1 MSVGII
7 LSRGNMP
14 IKILPETIASQI
26 AAGEV
31 VDRPASV
38 VKELLENAIDAGAQQ
53 IEIEIL
59 QAGRRLIQV
68 TDDGSGIPADEV
80 GLAVCRHATSK
91 LSRAEDLF
99 NIRTLGFRGEAL
111 ASIGSVSRLTMI
123 TNTHENPVGA
133 KLTVEGGEHA
143 ETSTIAA
150 APGTR
155 VSVEDLFYNLPA
167 RLKFLKSDTTES
179 RHITGLVTRYA
190 LAYPHIRWSV
200 TQDGKPIFQTTGS
213 GERFEILQALF
224 GPTEAGKLMPVSFEE
239 RHLKVEGFISSLSL
253 TRSNRKDI
261 TIFVNGRWVQDPML
275 TSAVIRAYNTMLM
288 VGRYPVAVL
297 FITIPPE
304 LVDVNVHPAKAEV
317 RFRDQDAVFSGVQR
331 AIRRGLLA
339 FTPIPDLNAT
349 RLWGRSVPEADGQ
362 IWQQSNLS
370 VAGGESE
377 SAAGGTFG
385 TGPEFEAAKPQ
396 PALPGSHLPL
406 LRLVGQ
412 VASTYL
418 IAEGPDGL
426 YLIDQ
431 HAAHERVLFDQLMAQ
446 FNAKSIPS
454 QALLDPVVIELT
466 PEKAGI
472 LEQQLEALSKLGFE
486 IEEFGPNSFVIRSVP
501 IVVERTDPRL
511 AIEAVVNA
519 FEEDES
525 PLMAEVEARVAAR
538 VCKRMAVKAGQI
550 LSEAE
555 QRNLLL
561 NLEASQSPRTCPH
574 GRPTMIHLSV
584 NLLERQFGRQGAL

>member
-7 LSRGNMP
+7 LCRGLMP
-14 IKILPETIASQI
+14 IKILPDTIASQI

-31 VDRPASV
+31 VDRPYSV
-38 VKELLENAIDAGAQQ
+38 VKELIENAIDAGAHQ
-53 IEIEIL
+53 IEIDVM

-68 TDDGSGIPADEV
+68 TDDGSGIPSDELT
-80 GLAVCRHATSK
+80 LAVCRHATSK
-91 LSRAEDLF
+91 LNKAEDLF

-111 ASIGSVSRLTMI
+111 ASIGSVSRLSMI
-123 TNTHENPVGA
+123 TNTRENPVGA
-133 KLTVEGGEHA
+133 KLTVEGGEHV
-143 ETSTIAA
+143 ETATIAA
-150 APGTR
+150 AAGTR
-155 VSVEDLFYNLPA
+155 VSVEDLFFNLPA
-167 RLKFLKSDTTES
+167 RLKFLKSDSTEN

-200 TQDGKPIFQTTGS
+200 TQDEKPIFQTTGS
-213 GERFEILQALF
+213 GERLEILQALF
-224 GPTEAGKLMPVSFEE
+224 GPTEAGKLMPVNFEE
-239 RHLKVEGFISSLSL
+239 RHLKVEGYISSLSL

-261 TIFVNGRWVQDPML
+261 TVFVNGRWVQDPML

-297 FITIPPE
+297 FISLPPE
-304 LVDVNVHPAKAEV
+304 QVDVNVHPAKAEV

-339 FTPIPDLNAT
+339 FTPIPDLNTT
-349 RLWGRSVPEADGQ
+349 RLWGRGIPETGGPS
-362 IWQQSNLS
+362 WQQGSFT
-370 VAGGESE
+370 VADDTNEETVTVEAVVTSQ
-377 SAAGGTFG
+377 
-385 TGPEFEAAKPQ
+385 FETAHPQ
-396 PALPGSHLPL
+396 PTLPGSHLPL

-454 QALLDPVVIELT
+454 QALLDPVVIDLT

-472 LEQQLEALSKLGFE
+472 LEQQLEVLLNLGFE
-486 IEEFGPNSFVIRSVP
+486 IESFGPNTFVIRSVP
-501 IVVERTDPRL
+501 IVVDRTDPRL
-511 AIEAVVNA
+511 AIEAIVNA
-519 FEEDES
+519 FEEDET

-561 NLEASQSPRTCPH
+561 NLESSHSPRTCPH

>member
-1 MSVGII
+1 
-7 LSRGNMP
+7 MP

-38 VKELLENAIDAGAQQ
+38 VKELLENAIDAGAGQ
-53 IEIEIL
+53 IEIEVE
-59 QAGRRLIQV
+59 QAGRRLIRV
-68 TDDGSGIPADEV
+68 TDDGSGIPADELV
-80 GLAVCRHATSK
+80 LAVCRHATSK
-91 LSRAEDLF
+91 LNDAQDLF
-99 NIRTLGFRGEAL
+99 NIHTLGFRGEAL
-111 ASIGSVSRLTMI
+111 ASIGSVSRLAMI
-123 TNTHENPVGA
+123 TNTHESSVGA
-133 KLTVEGGEHA
+133 KLTVEGGA
-143 ETSTIAA
+143 PTGAVPIAA
-150 APGTR
+150 AAGTR
-155 VSVEDLFYNLPA
+155 VSVEDLFFNLPA
-167 RLKFLKSDTTES
+167 RLKFLKSDTTEN

-190 LAYPHIRWSV
+190 LAYPFIRWSV
-200 TQDGKPIFQTTGS
+200 TEDEKPVFQTTGS

-224 GPTEAGKLMPVSFEE
+224 GPTEAGNLMPVNFEE
-239 RHLKVEGFISSLSL
+239 KQLKVEGYISSLSL
-253 TRSNRKDI
+253 TRSSRKDI
-261 TIFVNGRWVQDPML
+261 TVFVNGRWVQDPML

-339 FTPIPDLNAT
+339 FTPIPDLNT
-349 RLWGRSVPEADGQ
+349 THLWGRSLPEDGNLGWQSLSQNGFGGGVDTQDEEKSITSADSG
-362 IWQQSNLS
+362 
-370 VAGGESE
+370 AER
-377 SAAGGTFG
+377 
-385 TGPEFEAAKPQ
+385 PQ
-396 PALPGSHLPL
+396 PTLPGSNLPL

-446 FNAKSIPS
+446 FNANNIPS

-466 PEKAGI
+466 PENAGI
-472 LEQQLEALSKLGFE
+472 LEQQLEALHRLGFE
-486 IEEFGPNSFVIRSVP
+486 IESFGPNTFVIRSVP
-501 IVVERTDPRL
+501 IIVEKSDPRA
-511 AIEAVVNA
+511 AIESVVNA
-519 FEEDES
+519 FEEDET

-555 QRNLLL
+555 QRSLLL
-561 NLEASQSPRTCPH
+561 NLESSQSPRTCPH

-584 NLLERQFGRQGAL
+584 NLLERQFGRQGAI

>member
-1 MSVGII
+1 
-7 LSRGNMP
+7 MP
-14 IKILPETIASQI
+14 IRILPDTIASQI

-53 IEIEIL
+53 IEIEVI

-68 TDDGSGIPADEV
+68 TDDGSGIPADELV
-80 GLAVCRHATSK
+80 LAVCRHATSK
-91 LSRAEDLF
+91 LSTAEDLF

-111 ASIGSVSRLTMI
+111 ASIGSVSRLTLI
-123 TNTHENPVGA
+123 TNTRQNPFGA
-133 KLTVEGGEHA
+133 KLTVEGGAPA
-143 ETSTIAA
+143 ETQSIAA
-150 APGTR
+150 AGGTR

-167 RLKFLKSDTTES
+167 RLKFLKSDTTEN

-190 LAYPHIRWSV
+190 LAYPHIRWSI
-200 TQDGKPIFQTTGS
+200 TQDEKPIFRTTGS

-224 GPTEAGKLMPVSFEE
+224 GPTEAGKLMPLDFEE
-239 RHLKVEGFISSLSL
+239 RHLKVEGYFSSLSL

-261 TIFVNGRWVQDPML
+261 TVFVNGRWVQDPVL

-339 FTPIPDLNAT
+339 FTPIPDLNTT
-349 RLWGRSVPEADGQ
+349 RLWGRSLPETAGPS
-362 IWQQSNLS
+362 WQQSSFTGVDDTNEAALR
-370 VAGGESE
+370 GEL
-377 SAAGGTFG
+377 GTRS
-385 TGPEFEAAKPQ
+385 EFETAQPQ
-396 PALPGSHLPL
+396 PTLPGSHLPL

-446 FNAKSIPS
+446 FNANAIPS
-454 QALLDPVVIELT
+454 QALLDPVVVELT

-472 LEQQLEALSKLGFE
+472 LEQQLEALLNLGFE
-486 IEEFGPNSFVIRSVP
+486 IEPFGPNAFVIRSVP

-519 FEEDES
+519 FEEDET

-550 LSEAE
+550 LSEEE

-561 NLEASQSPRTCPH
+561 NLESSQSPRTCPH

-584 NLLERQFGRQGAL
+584 NLLERQFGRTGAI

>member
-1 MSVGII
+1 
-7 LSRGNMP
+7 MP
-14 IKILPETIASQI
+14 IRILPDTIASQI

-53 IEIEIL
+53 IEIEVI

-68 TDDGSGIPADEV
+68 TDDGSGIPADELV
-80 GLAVCRHATSK
+80 LAVCRHATSK
-91 LSRAEDLF
+91 LSTVEDLF
-99 NIRTLGFRGEAL
+99 SIRTLGFRGEAL
-111 ASIGSVSRLTMI
+111 ASIGSVSRLTLI
-123 TNTHENPVGA
+123 TNTRQNPFGA
-133 KLTVEGGEHA
+133 KLTVEGGAPA
-143 ETSTIAA
+143 EVLSIAA
-150 APGTR
+150 AAGTR

-167 RLKFLKSDTTES
+167 RLKFLKSDTTEN

-190 LAYPHIRWSV
+190 LAYPHIRWSM
-200 TQDGKPIFQTTGS
+200 TQDEKIIFQTTGS

-224 GPTEAGKLMPVSFEE
+224 GPTEAGKLMPLNFEE
-239 RHLKVEGFISSLSL
+239 RHLKVEGYISSLSL

-261 TIFVNGRWVQDPML
+261 TVFVNGRWVQDPVL

-297 FITIPPE
+297 FVTIPPE

-339 FTPIPDLNAT
+339 FTPIPDLNTT
-349 RLWGRSVPEADGQ
+349 RLWGRSLPETAGPS
-362 IWQQSNLS
+362 WQQSSFTGVDDTNK
-370 VAGGESE
+370 APRGGEL
-377 SAAGGTFG
+377 G
-385 TGPEFEAAKPQ
+385 TGSEFETAQPQ
-396 PALPGSHLPL
+396 PTLPGSHLPL

-446 FNAKSIPS
+446 FNANAIPS
-454 QALLDPVVIELT
+454 QALLDPVVVELT

-472 LEQQLEALSKLGFE
+472 LEQQLEALLNLGFE
-486 IEEFGPNSFVIRSVP
+486 IEPFGPNAFVIRSVP

-519 FEEDES
+519 FEEDET

-550 LSEAE
+550 LSEEE

-561 NLEASQSPRTCPH
+561 NLESSQSPRTCPH

>member
-1 MSVGII
+1 
-7 LSRGNMP
+7 MP
-14 IKILPETIASQI
+14 IKILPDTIASQI

-38 VKELLENAIDAGAQQ
+38 VKELLENAIDASAHQ

-80 GLAVCRHATSK
+80 ELAVCRHATSK
-91 LSRAEDLF
+91 LNSAEDLF

-123 TNTHENPVGA
+123 TNTRDNPIGA
-133 KLTVEGGEHA
+133 KLTVEGGVPTEALSIA
-143 ETSTIAA
+143 EAA
-150 APGTR
+150 GTR
-155 VSVEDLFYNLPA
+155 VSVEDLFFNLPA
-167 RLKFLKSDTTES
+167 RLKFLKADTTEN

-190 LAYPHIRWSV
+190 LAYPYIRWSV
-200 TQDGKPIFQTTGS
+200 TQDDKPIFQTTGS
-213 GERFEILQALF
+213 GERYEILQALF
-224 GPTEAGKLMPVSFEE
+224 GPTEAGKLMPVAFEE

-261 TIFVNGRWVQDPML
+261 TVFVNGRWVQDPML

-297 FITIPPE
+297 FLNIPPE

-349 RLWGRSVPEADGQ
+349 RLWGRSLPETEGPG
-362 IWQQSNLS
+362 WQQNGLS
-370 VAGGESE
+370 VDGGQSEASGGGEY
-377 SAAGGTFG
+377 G
-385 TGPEFEAAKPQ
+385 TGSMSMATQPQ
-396 PALPGSHLPL
+396 PPLPGSQLPL

-454 QALLDPVVIELT
+454 QALLDPAVIELT

-472 LEQQLEALSKLGFE
+472 LELQLETLTHLGFE
-486 IEEFGPNSFVIRSVP
+486 IEPFGPNTFVIRSVP
-501 IVVERTDPRL
+501 IVVDRSDPRL
-511 AIEAVVNA
+511 AVEAVVNA

-525 PLMAEVEARVAAR
+525 PLMAEVEARIAAR

-550 LSEAE
+550 LSEVE

-561 NLEASQSPRTCPH
+561 SLEASQSPRTCPH

>member
-7 LSRGNMP
+7 LCRGLMP
-14 IKILPETIASQI
+14 IKILPDTIASQI

-31 VDRPASV
+31 VDRPYSV
-38 VKELLENAIDAGAQQ
+38 VKELIENAIDAGAHQ
-53 IEIEIL
+53 IEIDVM

-68 TDDGSGIPADEV
+68 TDDGSGIPSDELT
-80 GLAVCRHATSK
+80 LAVCRHATSK
-91 LSRAEDLF
+91 LNKAEDLF

-111 ASIGSVSRLTMI
+111 ASIGSVSRLSMI
-123 TNTHENPVGA
+123 TNTRENPVGA
-133 KLTVEGGEHA
+133 KLTVEGGEHV
-143 ETSTIAA
+143 ETATIAA
-150 APGTR
+150 AAGTR
-155 VSVEDLFYNLPA
+155 VSVEDLFFNLPA
-167 RLKFLKSDTTES
+167 RLKFLKSDSTEN

-200 TQDGKPIFQTTGS
+200 TQDEKPIFQTTGS
-213 GERFEILQALF
+213 GERLEILQALF
-224 GPTEAGKLMPVSFEE
+224 GPTEAGKLMPVNFEE
-239 RHLKVEGFISSLSL
+239 RHLKVEGYISSLSL

-261 TIFVNGRWVQDPML
+261 TVFVNGRWVQDPML

-297 FITIPPE
+297 FISLLPE
-304 LVDVNVHPAKAEV
+304 QVDVNVHPAKAEV

-349 RLWGRSVPEADGQ
+349 RLWGRGVPEAASPS
-362 IWQQSNLS
+362 WQQGSFT
-370 VAGGESE
+370 VADDTNEETVTVEAVVTSQ
-377 SAAGGTFG
+377 
-385 TGPEFEAAKPQ
+385 FETAHPQ
-396 PALPGSHLPL
+396 PTLPGSHLPL

-454 QALLDPVVIELT
+454 QALLDPVVIDLT

-472 LEQQLEALSKLGFE
+472 LEQQLEVLLNLGFE
-486 IEEFGPNSFVIRSVP
+486 IESFGPNTFVIRSVP
-501 IVVERTDPRL
+501 IVVDRTDPRL
-511 AIEAVVNA
+511 AIEAIVNA
-519 FEEDES
+519 FEEDET
-525 PLMAEVEARVAAR
+525 PLMAEVEARMAAR

-561 NLEASQSPRTCPH
+561 NLESSHSPRTCPH

>member
-7 LSRGNMP
+7 LKRGPMP
-14 IKILPETIASQI
+14 IKILPDTIASQI

-31 VDRPASV
+31 VDRPSSV
-38 VKELLENAIDAGAQQ
+38 VKELLENAIDAGAHK
-53 IEIEIL
+53 IEIEVM

-68 TDDGSGIPADEV
+68 TDDGSGIPSDELT
-80 GLAVCRHATSK
+80 LAVCRHATSK
-91 LSRAEDLF
+91 LNKAEDLF

-123 TNTHENPVGA
+123 TNTRENPVGA
-133 KLTVEGGEHA
+133 KLIVEGGQPA
-143 ETSTIAA
+143 EALSIAA
-150 APGTR
+150 AAGTR

-167 RLKFLKSDTTES
+167 RLKFLKSDTTEN

-200 TQDGKPIFQTTGS
+200 SQDDKPIFQTTGS
-213 GERFEILQALF
+213 GERLEILQALF
-224 GPTEAGKLMPVSFEE
+224 GPTEAGKLMPVNFEE
-239 RHLKVEGFISSLSL
+239 RHLKVEGYISSLSL

-261 TIFVNGRWVQDPML
+261 TVFVNGRWVQDPML

-297 FITIPPE
+297 FISLPPE

-349 RLWGRSVPEADGQ
+349 RLWGRGMPESGGPS
-362 IWQQSNLS
+362 WQQSNFP
-370 VAGGESE
+370 VADDTNEETVTVEAVVTSQ
-377 SAAGGTFG
+377 
-385 TGPEFEAAKPQ
+385 FETAHPQ
-396 PALPGSHLPL
+396 PTLPGSHLPL

-454 QALLDPVVIELT
+454 QALLDPVVIDLT

-472 LEQQLEALSKLGFE
+472 LEQQLEVLLNLGFE
-486 IEEFGPNSFVIRSVP
+486 IESFGPNTFVIRSVP
-501 IVVERTDPRL
+501 IVVDRTDPRL
-511 AIEAVVNA
+511 AIEAIVNA
-519 FEEDES
+519 FEEDET

-561 NLEASQSPRTCPH
+561 NLESSHSPRTCPH

>member
-1 MSVGII
+1 
-7 LSRGNMP
+7 MP
-14 IKILPETIASQI
+14 IRILPDTIASQI

-53 IEIEIL
+53 IEIEVM

-68 TDDGSGIPADEV
+68 TDDGSGIPADELV
-80 GLAVCRHATSK
+80 LAVCRHATSK
-91 LSRAEDLF
+91 LSTVEDLF
-99 NIRTLGFRGEAL
+99 SIRTLGFRGEAL
-111 ASIGSVSRLTMI
+111 ASIGSVSRLTLI
-123 TNTHENPVGA
+123 TNTRQNPFGA
-133 KLTVEGGEHA
+133 KLTVEGGAPA
-143 ETSTIAA
+143 EVLSIAA
-150 APGTR
+150 AAGTR

-167 RLKFLKSDTTES
+167 RLKFLKSDITEN

-190 LAYPHIRWSV
+190 LAYPHIRWSM
-200 TQDGKPIFQTTGS
+200 TQDEKLIFQTTGS
-213 GERFEILQALF
+213 GERFEIQQALF
-224 GPTEAGKLMPVSFEE
+224 GPTEAGKLMPLNFEE
-239 RHLKVEGFISSLSL
+239 RHLKVEGYISSLSL

-261 TIFVNGRWVQDPML
+261 TVFVNGRWVQDPVL

-297 FITIPPE
+297 FVTIPPE

-339 FTPIPDLNAT
+339 FTPIPDLNTT
-349 RLWGRSVPEADGQ
+349 RLWGRSLPETAGPS
-362 IWQQSNLS
+362 WQQSSFTGVDDTNK
-370 VAGGESE
+370 APRGGEL
-377 SAAGGTFG
+377 G
-385 TGPEFEAAKPQ
+385 TGSEFETAQPQ
-396 PALPGSHLPL
+396 PTLPGSHLPL

-446 FNAKSIPS
+446 FNANAIPS
-454 QALLDPVVIELT
+454 QALLDPVVVELT

-472 LEQQLEALSKLGFE
+472 LEQQLEALLNLGFE
-486 IEEFGPNSFVIRSVP
+486 IEPFGPNAFVIRSVP
-501 IVVERTDPRL
+501 IIVERTDPRL

-519 FEEDES
+519 FEEDET

-550 LSEAE
+550 LSEEE

-561 NLEASQSPRTCPH
+561 NLESSQSPRTCPH

>member
-1 MSVGII
+1 
-7 LSRGNMP
+7 
-14 IKILPETIASQI
+14 
-26 AAGEV
+26 
-31 VDRPASV
+31 
-38 VKELLENAIDAGAQQ
+38 
-53 IEIEIL
+53 
-59 QAGRRLIQV
+59 
-68 TDDGSGIPADEV
+68 
-80 GLAVCRHATSK
+80 
-91 LSRAEDLF
+91 
-99 NIRTLGFRGEAL
+99 
-111 ASIGSVSRLTMI
+111 
-123 TNTHENPVGA
+123 
-133 KLTVEGGEHA
+133 
-143 ETSTIAA
+143 
-150 APGTR
+150 
-155 VSVEDLFYNLPA
+155 
-167 RLKFLKSDTTES
+167 
-179 RHITGLVTRYA
+179 
-190 LAYPHIRWSV
+190 
-200 TQDGKPIFQTTGS
+200 
-213 GERFEILQALF
+213 
-224 GPTEAGKLMPVSFEE
+224 MPVNFEE
-239 RHLKVEGFISSLSL
+239 RHLKVEGYISSLSL

-261 TIFVNGRWVQDPML
+261 TVFVNGRWVQDPML

-297 FITIPPE
+297 FISLPPE

-349 RLWGRSVPEADGQ
+349 RLWGRGVPETGGPSL
-362 IWQQSNLS
+362 QQSNFA
-370 VAGGESE
+370 VADDTNEEVGIGEPVVTSQ
-377 SAAGGTFG
+377 
-385 TGPEFEAAKPQ
+385 FETAQPQ
-396 PALPGSHLPL
+396 PTLPGSHLPL

-446 FNAKSIPS
+446 FNANSIPS
-454 QALLDPVVIELT
+454 QALLNPVVIELT
-466 PEKAGI
+466 PEKSGI

-486 IEEFGPNSFVIRSVP
+486 IEEFGPNSFVVRSIP

-519 FEEDES
+519 FEEDET

-550 LSEAE
+550 LSEVE

>member
-1 MSVGII
+1 
-7 LSRGNMP
+7 MP
-14 IKILPETIASQI
+14 IRILPDTIASQI

-38 VKELLENAIDAGAQQ
+38 VKELLENAIDASAQQ
-53 IEIEIL
+53 IEIEVM

-68 TDDGSGIPADEV
+68 TDDGSGIPADELV
-80 GLAVCRHATSK
+80 LAVCRHATSK
-91 LSRAEDLF
+91 LSTVEDLF
-99 NIRTLGFRGEAL
+99 SIRTLGFRGEAL
-111 ASIGSVSRLTMI
+111 ASIGSVSRLTLI
-123 TNTHENPVGA
+123 TNTKQNPFGA
-133 KLTVEGGEHA
+133 KLTVEGGAPA
-143 ETSTIAA
+143 EVLSIAA
-150 APGTR
+150 AAGTR

-167 RLKFLKSDTTES
+167 RLKFLKSDTTEN

-190 LAYPHIRWSV
+190 LAYPYIRWSM
-200 TQDGKPIFQTTGS
+200 TQDEKLIFQTTGS

-224 GPTEAGKLMPVSFEE
+224 GPTEAGKLMPLNFEE
-239 RHLKVEGFISSLSL
+239 RHLKVEGYFSSLSL

-261 TIFVNGRWVQDPML
+261 TVFVNGRWVQDPVL

-297 FITIPPE
+297 FVTIPPE

-339 FTPIPDLNAT
+339 FTPIPDLNTT
-349 RLWGRSVPEADGQ
+349 RLWGRSLPETAGPS
-362 IWQQSNLS
+362 WQQSSFTGVDDTNEAALR
-370 VAGGESE
+370 GEL
-377 SAAGGTFG
+377 GTRS
-385 TGPEFEAAKPQ
+385 EFETAQPQ
-396 PALPGSHLPL
+396 PTLPGSHLPL

-446 FNAKSIPS
+446 FNANAIPS
-454 QALLDPVVIELT
+454 QALLDPVVVELT

-472 LEQQLEALSKLGFE
+472 LEQQLEALLNLGFE
-486 IEEFGPNSFVIRSVP
+486 IEPFGPNAFVIRSVP

-519 FEEDES
+519 FEEDET

-550 LSEAE
+550 LSEEE

-561 NLEASQSPRTCPH
+561 NLESSQSPRTCPH

>member
-1 MSVGII
+1 
-7 LSRGNMP
+7 MP
-14 IKILPETIASQI
+14 IRILPDTIASQI

-53 IEIEIL
+53 IEIEVI

-68 TDDGSGIPADEV
+68 TDDGSGIPADELV
-80 GLAVCRHATSK
+80 LAVCRHATSK
-91 LSRAEDLF
+91 LSTVEDLF
-99 NIRTLGFRGEAL
+99 SIRTLGFRGEAL
-111 ASIGSVSRLTMI
+111 ASIGSVSRLTLI
-123 TNTHENPVGA
+123 TNTRQNPFGA
-133 KLTVEGGEHA
+133 KLTVEGGTPA
-143 ETSTIAA
+143 EVLSIAA
-150 APGTR
+150 AAGTR

-167 RLKFLKSDTTES
+167 RLKFLKSDTTEN

-190 LAYPHIRWSV
+190 LAYPHIRWSM
-200 TQDGKPIFQTTGS
+200 TQDEKIIFQTTGS

-224 GPTEAGKLMPVSFEE
+224 GPTEAGKLMPLNFEE
-239 RHLKVEGFISSLSL
+239 RHLKVEGYISSLSL

-261 TIFVNGRWVQDPML
+261 TVFVNGRWVQDPVL

-297 FITIPPE
+297 FVTIPPE

-339 FTPIPDLNAT
+339 FTPIPDLNTT
-349 RLWGRSVPEADGQ
+349 RLWGRSLPETAGPS
-362 IWQQSNLS
+362 WQQSSFTGADDTNEAALR
-370 VAGGESE
+370 GEL
-377 SAAGGTFG
+377 GTRS
-385 TGPEFEAAKPQ
+385 EFETAQPQ
-396 PALPGSHLPL
+396 PTLPGSHLPL

-446 FNAKSIPS
+446 FNANAIPS
-454 QALLDPVVIELT
+454 QALLDPVVVELT

-472 LEQQLEALSKLGFE
+472 LEQQLEALLNLGFE
-486 IEEFGPNSFVIRSVP
+486 IEPFGPNAFVIRSVP

-519 FEEDES
+519 FEEDET

-550 LSEAE
+550 LSEEE

-561 NLEASQSPRTCPH
+561 NLESSQSPRTCPH

>member
-1 MSVGII
+1 MTI
-7 LSRGNMP
+7 R
-14 IKILPETIASQI
+14 ILPETIASQI

-38 VKELLENAIDAGAQQ
+38 VKELLENAIDAGATQ
-53 IEIEIL
+53 IEIEVQ
-59 QAGRRLIQV
+59 QAGRRLIRV
-68 TDDGSGIPADEV
+68 TDDGCGIPTDELP
-80 GLAVCRHATSK
+80 LAVSRHATSK
-91 LSRAEDLF
+91 LSTAEDLF
-99 NIRTLGFRGEAL
+99 RIRTLGFRGEAL
-111 ASIGSVSRLTMI
+111 ASIGSVSRLTLI
-123 TNTHENPVGA
+123 TTTHENPVGA
-133 KLTVEGGEHA
+133 KLIVEGGEA
-143 ETSTIAA
+143 AQAVSMAA
-150 APGTR
+150 AAGTR

-167 RLKFLKSDTTES
+167 RLKFLKSDTTEN

-200 TQDGKPIFQTTGS
+200 SQDGKPIFQTTGS

-224 GPTEAGKLMPVSFEE
+224 GPTEAGKLMPINFEE
-239 RHLKVEGFISSLSL
+239 RHLKVEGYISSLSL

-261 TIFVNGRWVQDPML
+261 TVFVNGRWVQDPML

-297 FITIPPE
+297 FIHLPPE

-317 RFRDQDAVFSGVQR
+317 RFRDQDAVFSGLQR

-349 RLWGRSVPEADGQ
+349 RLWGRSIPETGGPN
-362 IWQQSNLS
+362 WQQSSLS
-370 VAGGESE
+370 VTDEMGEEVRGEEPVAGVSFA
-377 SAAGGTFG
+377 SQQT
-385 TGPEFEAAKPQ
+385 Q

-446 FNAKSIPS
+446 FNAKSVPS
-454 QALLDPVVIELT
+454 QALLEPVVLELT

-472 LEQQLEALSKLGFE
+472 LEQQLEILTNLGFE
-486 IEEFGPNSFVIRSVP
+486 IEPFGPNSFVIRSVP

-519 FEEDES
+519 FEEDET

-550 LSEAE
+550 LSDAE

-584 NLLERQFGRQGAL
+584 NLLERQFGRQGAF